1 MLIFVDVIGPIGR
14 LRNIFEDDPSGLYED
29 DEPSGLYEDDLFGPG
44 RIPYAAFAILPQF
57 TPCFLGV
64 MFVIERKSSI
74 NGLNLDANSSLC
86 VFYIFY
92 TLMCG

>member
-1 MLIFVDVIGPIGR
+1 MLIFVDVTGPIGR
-14 LRNIFEDDPSGLYED
+14 LRNIFDGDPSGLYEDDPSGLYEDEDDPSGLYED
-29 DEPSGLYEDDLFGPG
+29 DQFGPG

-74 NGLNLDANSSLC
+74 NGLNLDAISK
-86 VFYIFY
+86 
-92 TLMCG
+92 M